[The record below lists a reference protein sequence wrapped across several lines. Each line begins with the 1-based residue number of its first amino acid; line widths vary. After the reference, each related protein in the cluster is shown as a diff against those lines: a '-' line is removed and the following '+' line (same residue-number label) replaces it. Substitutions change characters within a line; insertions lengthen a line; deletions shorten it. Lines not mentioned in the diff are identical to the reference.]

1 MADTFTTTLSLT
13 KPEVGASADT
23 WGTKLNDNLDDID
36 ALFSAGPVLKVA
48 NGGTAATTASGARTN
63 LGLGTMATQ
72 DASAVAITGGSV
84 SVGALGVSA
93 TVPYLNLTESDASTD
108 NKTWLIYVENETFS
122 LYAEDDG
129 LTSGT
134 AAVQIARTGTTVDS
148 IALTATAVTINGNA
162 AWHAGNDGTGSG
174 LDADTLDGQQATA
187 FAAAAS
193 TGSFTIYLRTAN
205 NSTELASGTAYWVKR
220 DGVVTLR
227 IPELVHTTANTT
239 AVLDGLPAD
248 VQSSLATY
256 QYAQV
261 LGFDNG
267 AGVPVTVNIA
277 STGLDYFPLKVTAG
291 LANFNAATATK
302 GISHCCITYMV

>member
-1 MADTFTTTLSLT
+1 
-13 KPEVGASADT
+13 
-23 WGTKLNDNLDDID
+23 
-36 ALFSAGPVLKVA
+36 
-48 NGGTAATTASGARTN
+48 
-63 LGLGTMATQ
+63 
-72 DASAVAITGGSV
+72 
-84 SVGALGVSA
+84 
-93 TVPYLNLTESDASTD
+93 LNLTESDASTD